1 MTQPREKPGF
11 GKGVLRRSKGLEK
24 FGGGR
29 FHPPE
34 ALAPFVE
41 HFWTTHWDL
50 RGEPAYAQDVL
61 PHPSV
66 NLVLE
71 PGCSEVVG
79 VMTGKFTRRLE
90 GLGRVFCAM
99 FWPGAFSAFYPG
111 PLSELTDRRIP
122 LAELLPIDTP
132 ALERQIFVEAR
143 DDAARVDALVRALL
157 QSRPVLDPA
166 AVQAR
171 DIVRTIIEQPDILR
185 VDDIASQV
193 GLRVRT
199 LQRLFARYVGV
210 SPKWVIQRKRLHEAA
225 ERLAAPAPPDL
236 AGLAAELGYADQA
249 HFVRDFRNLVGVAP
263 GSYTREL

>member
-1 MTQPREKPGF
+1 MTEPRDKPGF
-11 GKGVLRRSKGLEK
+11 GKGVLRRTKGLEK

-34 ALAPFVE
+34 SLAPFVE

-50 RGEPAYAQDVL
+50 RGEPVYEQDVL

-90 GLGRVFCAM
+90 GLGRVFSAT
-99 FWPGAFSAFYPG
+99 FWPGGFSAFYPG
-111 PLSELTDRRIP
+111 PLTELTDRRVP
-122 LAELLPIDTP
+122 MAELLAIDVP
-132 ALERQIFVEAR
+132 ALEREVFEDAV
-143 DDAARVDALVRALL
+143 DDAARLDALVGAL
-157 QSRPVLDPA
+157 QACGPKVEAA

-171 DIVRTIIEQPDILR
+171 DIARTIIEQPDILR
-185 VDDIASQV
+185 VDDVAAHV
-193 GLRVRT
+193 GLGVRT
-199 LQRLFARYVGV
+199 LQRLFARYIGV

-225 ERLAAPAPPDL
+225 ERLAAPSPPNL
-236 AGLAAELGYADQA
+236 ADLAAELGYADQA

-263 GSYTREL
+263 GSYTRQL

>member
-1 MTQPREKPGF
+1 MTEPREKPGF

-34 ALAPFVE
+34 SLAPFVE

-50 RGEPAYAQDVL
+50 RGEPTYEQDVL

-90 GLGRVFCAM
+90 GLGGVFSAT
-99 FWPGAFSAFYPG
+99 FWPGGFSAFHPG
-111 PLSELTDRRIP
+111 PLTELTDRRVP
-122 LAELLPIDTP
+122 LGELFDID
-132 ALERQIFVEAR
+132 
-143 DDAARVDALVRALL
+143 VRALEQQVFVDAADDAERCNIL
-157 QSRPVLDPA
+157 ASVLEARQPSLDPA
-166 AVQAR
+166 AKQVQDIAR
-171 DIVRTIIEQPDILR
+171 LIVDDPEILR
-185 VDDIASQV
+185 VDDVASRV
-193 GLRVRT
+193 GMGVRT
-199 LQRLFARYVGV
+199 LQRLFARHVGV
-210 SPKWVIQRKRLHEAA
+210 SPKWVICRKRLHEAA
-225 ERLAAPAPPDL
+225 ERLAAPSPPDL
-236 AGLAAELGYADQA
+236 AALAASLGYADQA
-249 HFVRDFRNLVGVAP
+249 HFVRDFRSLVGVAP